1 MLIDISTGHIYSL
14 GLYIQS
20 TQIQLREAVGWNSF
34 SSIFLPLHGYVVV
47 IYIWYSDIREQ
58 DIQPQNLYL
67 QRDEEMLIA
76 LQERGPEQGREQH
89 FNQQGRVK
97 KADSCKVKWTVS
109 VFIRNYKRMTY

>member
-47 IYIWYSDIREQ
+47 IYIWYSDIREH

-67 QRDEEMLIA
+67 QRDKEMLLA
-76 LQERGPEQGREQH
+76 WQKEDPSRGESSTSTSRTET
-89 FNQQGRVK
+89 K
-97 KADSCKVKWTVS
+97 KQIPAK
-109 VFIRNYKRMTY
+109 